1 MSRISLD
8 SPTLCSCL
16 FFTTFPRS
24 FSPAYSCSDLS
35 CSLLS
40 NGSMA
45 TQKDVADP
53 SEEKLLGLEACQLQ
67 ILGLETFGELREAK
81 MMRLR
86 QNGVRGRERYSEVL
100 AQKKVHKMVGE
111 CLNFAWFPSFWLRCV
126 WPMKSRDYIP
136 IVVDIFPFYSTFFF
150 SPLDMFQGRWHE
162 RCNMMQR
169 WLRIQTL
176 SHAPAVE
183 ETEATPAAV
192 IPLGNARTRWS
203 FQREFR
209 IYSINGGFLKW
220 GYPKMDGL

>member
-1 MSRISLD
+1 MRPILQQCLQMRLSREWPLVESDSCFQELKKNIFSKQFQLPVSTCDFVTPYVLIMSRLSLD

-86 QNGVRGRERYSEVL
+86 QNGVRGRERSPRYWHKKRYTKWLESAELRLVPIFL
-100 AQKKVHKMVGE
+100 AEM
-111 CLNFAWFPSFWLRCV
+111 CLT
-126 WPMKSRDYIP
+126 DEIP
-136 IVVDIFPFYSTFFF
+136 
-150 SPLDMFQGRWHE
+150 R
-162 RCNMMQR
+162 
-169 WLRIQTL
+169 
-176 SHAPAVE
+176 
-183 ETEATPAAV
+183 
-192 IPLGNARTRWS
+192 
-203 FQREFR
+203 
-209 IYSINGGFLKW
+209 K
-220 GYPKMDGL
+220 YPHCG

>member
-1 MSRISLD
+1 MSRLSLD

-86 QNGVRGRERYSEVL
+86 KNGVRGRERSPRYWHKKRYTKWLESAELRLVPIFL
-100 AQKKVHKMVGE
+100 AEM
-111 CLNFAWFPSFWLRCV
+111 CLTDEIPRKYPHCGWYIPLLFHFFFLTSRCV
-126 WPMKSRDYIP
+126 SRPMTWEMQHDATVAEDSDTEPCTSCWRDGGNTSCC
-136 IVVDIFPFYSTFFF
+136 D
-150 SPLDMFQGRWHE
+150 
-162 RCNMMQR
+162 
-169 WLRIQTL
+169 
-176 SHAPAVE
+176 
-183 ETEATPAAV
+183 
-192 IPLGNARTRWS
+192 PLGQSPN
-203 FQREFR
+203 
-209 IYSINGGFLKW
+209 
-220 GYPKMDGL
+220 

>member
-86 QNGVRGRERYSEVL
+86 QNGVRGRERYLRYWHKKRYTKWLESLELRLVPIFL
-100 AQKKVHKMVGE
+100 AEM
-111 CLNFAWFPSFWLRCV
+111 CLT
-126 WPMKSRDYIP
+126 DEIP
-136 IVVDIFPFYSTFFF
+136 IISPLWLIYSHSIPLFF
-150 SPLDMFQGRWHE
+150 SPLDMFQGR
-162 RCNMMQR
+162 
-169 WLRIQTL
+169 
-176 SHAPAVE
+176 
-183 ETEATPAAV
+183 
-192 IPLGNARTRWS
+192 
-203 FQREFR
+203 
-209 IYSINGGFLKW
+209 
-220 GYPKMDGL
+220 